1 MRSLVEW
8 LARLILKIFFRR
20 IEIIGRDNVP
30 VDGPIILAINHPNGL
45 IDPLC
50 VLAHAPRK
58 LSFLA
63 KEPLFRMPL
72 IKYLVKAF
80 DCLPVYR
87 KQDGNQDGAN
97 QQQNLSTLQA
107 AGDLLTR
114 GGAIALFPE
123 GISHDLPQLQSLKT
137 GAARIALGAQSLMA
151 SDDQNQPAVHL
162 IPAGLYYSSK
172 GIFRSDVTLVYGA
185 PLPVPVVSLDDTAS
199 PPPEAVNTL
208 TQHLFHHL
216 QALTVNAQDSE
227 LISLAA
233 IAARLID
240 TKTATFTK
248 KPNSNIAQ
256 RRLQLMQQ
264 ILNGHEQ
271 LQTTNPEQAIQLVQR
286 LRRYDALT
294 RHYGLPPKETVR
306 PDTGPAIKH
315 SVMSTVMLILLSP
328 LIVPG
333 VLENYLTYRL
343 VGRMARSYTE
353 VTHDTL
359 STLKVIAGMIAFPL
373 TWIIWSLLI
382 GWFTTLSLAFLHLA
396 LAPICAWAALLFMD
410 RSAATL
416 SGARVLWMYWTQPNR
431 YAQLN
436 REGHEIAEQL
446 MSIELDPKASE

>member
-1 MRSLVEW
+1 MEW
-8 LARLILKIFFRR
+8 FAGLILRIFFRR

-50 VLAHAPRK
+50 ILAHAPRK

-72 IKYLVKAF
+72 IKHLVKAF

-87 KQDGNQDGAN
+87 KQDGAN
-97 QQQNLSTLQA
+97 RQQNMSTLQA

-151 SDDQNQPAVHL
+151 NDLQDQPKVHL

-172 GIFRSDVTLVYGA
+172 GIFRSDVTLVYA
-185 PLPVPVVSLDDTAS
+185 TPLAVPVVTLDDSAS

-208 TQHLFHHL
+208 TQKLFQHL
-216 QALTVNAQDSE
+216 QALTVNAQDCE

-240 TKTATFTK
+240 IKTSSFSK
-248 KPNSNIAQ
+248 NPNTAQ
-256 RRLQLMQQ
+256 RRLQLMQK

-271 LQTTNPEQAIQLVQR
+271 LDKANPEQALQLVQR

-294 RHYGLPPKETVR
+294 RYYGLPPKETVK
-306 PDTGPAIKH
+306 PNTGPAIKH
-315 SVMSTVMLILLSP
+315 AVLSTVMLIILSP

-343 VGRMARSYTE
+343 VGRMARSYTD
-353 VTHDTL
+353 VTQDTL

-373 TWIIWSLLI
+373 TWIIWSFVI
-382 GWFTTLSLAFLHLA
+382 GWFTTLNLAILHLA
-396 LAPICAWAALLFMD
+396 LAPLCAWAALLFLE
-410 RSAATL
+410 RSATTL

-446 MSIELDPKASE
+446 MSIELAPKASEIF